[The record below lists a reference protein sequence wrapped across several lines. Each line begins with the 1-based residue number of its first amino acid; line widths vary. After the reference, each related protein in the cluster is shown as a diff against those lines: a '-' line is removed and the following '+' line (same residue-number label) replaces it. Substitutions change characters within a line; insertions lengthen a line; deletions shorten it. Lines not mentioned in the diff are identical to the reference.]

1 MTVLCALL
9 TLVAV
14 STVHQCA
21 SKTKCMSPHD
31 LVQEM
36 VCHNPATMR
45 DVLPCN
51 ARQLTVSS
59 RTDGTSIACGTV
71 IDRSLVATRPSI
83 KLPYNIT
90 LQVSITS
97 HLTSNDNR

>member
-1 MTVLCALL
+1 MNVLYDLL
-9 TLVAV
+9 TLVVV

-21 SKTKCMSPHD
+21 SETKCMSSHD

-36 VCHNPATMR
+36 VCYNPATMR

-59 RTDGTSIACGTV
+59 GADGTPIACGTV
-71 IDRSLVATRPSI
+71 INKTLVAIRPSI
-83 KLPYNIT
+83 KLPSNLT
-90 LQVSITS
+90 LQVSIYS
-97 HLTSNDNR
+97 PPNDNR